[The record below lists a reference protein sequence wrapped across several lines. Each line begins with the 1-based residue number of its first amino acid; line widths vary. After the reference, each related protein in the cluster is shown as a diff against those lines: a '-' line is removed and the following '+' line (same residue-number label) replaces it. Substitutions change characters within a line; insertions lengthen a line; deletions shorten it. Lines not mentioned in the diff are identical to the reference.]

1 MKKIILFSIFLLT
14 LNCSTNKVSN
24 IHGYR
29 FLETK
34 QEKIISNKSN
44 KNDVRKLIGPPSSVS
59 KFDNTWFY
67 IERKKKNQSILKL
80 GRKKIYSNNIIVVK
94 FNNNGIVSNKDFLN
108 LENMNDIKVEEKITN
123 KKFGQKNLLYDVLSS
138 MREKVNSPSRRN

>member
-1 MKKIILFSIFLLT
+1 MTKIIIFSIFLLT

-44 KNDVRKLIGPPSSVS
+44 KNDVRKLIGPPSSISICTTFLCPDEAAKCNALFCKSS
-59 KFDNTWFY
+59 K
-67 IERKKKNQSILKL
+67 SL
-80 GRKKIYSNNIIVVK
+80 G
-94 FNNNGIVSNKDFLN
+94 
-108 LENMNDIKVEEKITN
+108 E
-123 KKFGQKNLLYDVLSS
+123 
-138 MREKVNSPSRRN
+138 

>member
-1 MKKIILFSIFLLT
+1 MTKIILFSIFLLT

-44 KNDVRKLIGPPSSVS
+44 KNDVRRLIGPPSSR
-59 KFDNTWFY
+59 FEN
-67 IERKKKNQSILKL
+67 R
-80 GRKKIYSNNIIVVK
+80 
-94 FNNNGIVSNKDFLN
+94 FL
-108 LENMNDIKVEEKITN
+108 
-123 KKFGQKNLLYDVLSS
+123 
-138 MREKVNSPSRRN
+138 